1 MKIDRPLW
9 VAGALLSPQQFQQQ
23 ARWEAW
29 TNECIAH
36 LSQVHPW
43 GVQAVAFDLEALRL
57 NRVKATQLRVRLP
70 DGTLIDSNQVDP
82 LPPALDLAQL
92 PSEPGQ
98 QVVLLLA
105 LPLLQAN
112 GGNCLIGESRPSRP
126 VRYRQEWRDVADLH
140 GEDSQSMAVMQHVLT
155 LRLDSDD
162 NAEYLTCPIARLV
175 RDGQGGWSLD
185 DAFVPPLL
193 DFAAHPGLL
202 AQLDNLLTQL
212 SAKRT
217 RLMGMRRESN
227 QRMADFAVA
236 DVSLF
241 WLLNALNSY
250 QPVLSELVAHPARHP
265 ELVYLEL
272 SKLAG
277 SLLTFSLEHD
287 IGAIPTAY
295 ALARTHLHGLAGLE
309 EGLAL
314 IRAQLQTDWPRFWP
328 PALPA
333 RLEILA
339 WLFSHLQPR
348 LRRIDGT
355 QADLSSLK
363 RIQGDLQA
371 LDAVL
376 EREVALPLHPLQA
389 LQAQLER
396 LVVRLDRERDRLEAP
411 AVPATP
417 DVEISE
423 RQPDVPAAY
432 QRLVYV
438 VQAPAPSEPVAV
450 APRWARPV
458 KVGGLLALAGLL
470 VALHWYLG

>member
-287 IGAIPTAY
+287 IGAIPAY
-295 ALARTHLHGLAGLE
+295 RHEQPEAVFPPLFRLISTLLEASLPSRVIALELQSLSANRWQVALHDARLCDKDGVDFYLSVRSG
-309 EGLAL
+309 
-314 IRAQLQTDWPRFWP
+314 
-328 PALPA
+328 LPA
-333 RLEILA
+333 A
-339 WLFSHLQPR
+339 QVQNQFPR
-348 LRRIDGT
+348 LCKVGAPDDVD
-355 QADLSSLK
+355 QLVNA
-363 RIQGDLQA
+363 A
-371 LDAVL
+371 LDGVPL
-376 EREVALPLHPLQA
+376 LPL
-389 LQAQLER
+389 AQ
-396 LVVRLDRERDRLEAP
+396 
-411 AVPATP
+411 
-417 DVEISE
+417 
-423 RQPDVPAAY
+423 VPAAIPV
-432 QRLVYV
+432 RLGNQYFALDLNHARADAMLAAGACALYV
-438 VQAPAPSEPVAV
+438 PGTLADVQLDLFAV
-450 APRWARPV
+450 LRT
-458 KVGGLLALAGLL
+458 
-470 VALHWYLG
+470 